1 MSEHRKGD
9 KIRIKGGKLA
19 DKRGILLRPHSGKW
33 VVSIPDPDVTLMVSA
48 EEFTNYSL
56 AARRAW
62 RSMPDR
68 KVGRP
73 VGSKVSDRVSV
84 IFRIDRTLWNQFLSA
99 EENGLIGD
107 RTTVINKCLRDILA
121 SCQRQQAKAS

>member
-1 MSEHRKGD
+1 VSEHRKGD
-9 KIRIKGGKLA
+9 KIRIKRGELA
-19 DKRGILLRPHSGKW
+19 DKRGILLHPHSGKW

>member
-9 KIRIKGGKLA
+9 KIRIKSGKFA
-19 DKRGILLRPHSGKW
+19 GERGLLLRSYAGKW
-33 VVSIPDPDVTLMVSA
+33 IVSVTDRELKLMVSA
-48 EEFTNYSL
+48 EELTNYSL

-73 VGSKVSDRVSV
+73 VGSRVSDRVSV
-84 IFRIDRTLWNQFLSA
+84 IFRIDRALWTQFLSA

-107 RTTVINKCLRDILA
+107 RTTVINKCLRELVTSA
-121 SCQRQQAKAS
+121 RRQQAQAS

>member
-1 MSEHRKGD
+1 M
-9 KIRIKGGKLA
+9 
-19 DKRGILLRPHSGKW
+19 
-33 VVSIPDPDVTLMVSA
+33 VSIPDRDLTLMVSA
-48 EEFTNYSL
+48 EELTNYSL

-73 VGSKVSDRVSV
+73 LGSRVSDRVSV
-84 IFRIDRTLWNQFLSA
+84 IFRIDRILWNQFLSA

-107 RTTVINKCLRDILA
+107 RTTVINKCLRDFLA
-121 SCQRQQAKAS
+121 SHQRQQAQAS